1 MSFTNPNRPD
11 FSGEW
16 ILNRDAST
24 LSPGADGVRSATWHI
39 DHREP
44 AFRHKASF
52 ETASDPIQWEYE
64 LRSDDAAGGD
74 AEGSSASRLRWDGDA
89 LVVHMRVRHPGGEM
103 TIVFRHEL
111 LDGGRRLRAAEQL
124 RGTDHDQDNV
134 WVFDRR

>member
-1 MSFTNPNRPD
+1 MPTAAERKPD

-44 AFRHKASF
+44 TFRHKASF
-52 ETASDPIQWEYE
+52 QTAGDPIRWEYE
-64 LRSDDAAGGD
+64 LRSDGHDAAAGNSG
-74 AEGSSASRLRWDGDA
+74 AATTSRLSWDGDA
-89 LVVHMRVRHPGGEM
+89 LVVEMRIGGEM

-111 LDGGRRLRAAEQL
+111 IDGGRRLRAAEQL